1 MKSSRILLA
10 LFFFSALINFSPA
23 QTVDEV
29 IDNYANAVG
38 GIEKLNSVKTL
49 RISGKFLSGNF
60 EIPFT
65 QTISVPDKIL
75 IEMTMQ
81 GLTMK
86 QACDGTTAWMIN
98 PFQGSKEPEKMTEE
112 QTKYIKEQAD
122 FVGKLVNYK
131 EEGCTVELMGKED
144 MEGSDVYK
152 IKLTDKDADVTYY
165 YIDASNYILLKEST
179 KRKVKEK
186 EIDAETY
193 YSDYKPVDGILI
205 PMALETKSS
214 LGRGG
219 SQKVQIDS
227 VEFNI
232 SVDDS
237 IFKMPEEKK

>member
-1 MKSSRILLA
+1 MKSLRIPAA
-10 LFFFSALINFSPA
+10 LFFFLTLISFSAA

-29 IDNYANAVG
+29 IDNYVNAVG

-49 RISGKFLSGNF
+49 KITGKFLSGSF

-112 QTKYIKEQAD
+112 QTKYMKEQAD
-122 FVGKLVNYK
+122 FEGKLINYK
-131 EEGCTVELMGKED
+131 DKGCTAELMGKED

-152 IKLTDKDADVTYY
+152 IKLTDKDGDITYY
-165 YIDASNYILLKEST
+165 YIDASNNILLKESA
-179 KRKVKEK
+179 KRKIKEK
-186 EIDAETY
+186 EIDQDIY
-193 YSDYKPVDGILI
+193 YSDYKPIDGIMI
-205 PMALETKSS
+205 PMALEIKSS
-214 LGRGG
+214 AGRGG
-219 SQKVQIDS
+219 SQKVSIDS
-227 VEFNI
+227 VEFNV

-237 IFKMPEEKK
+237 IFKMPEEKQ